1 MTKEEKYQELIKV
14 AKSVIE
20 PSNALISNMANACA
34 IIKQYFDHHHWVGF
48 YLVEDNKLI
57 LGPFQGPLACTMI
70 PHGKGV
76 CGTAWAENKTMNI
89 GNVHEFPG
97 HIACSSLSNSEIVVP
112 LAKDG
117 TVRSILDIDSVN
129 YSEFDELDEK
139 FLNQF
144 CEILVSSIY

>member
-1 MTKEEKYQELIKV
+1 MTKEEKYLELLKV

-20 PSNALISNMANACA
+20 PSNAPISNMANACA
-34 IIKQYFDHHHWVGF
+34 IIKQYFDHHWIGF
-48 YLVEDNKLI
+48 YLVEGEKLI

-76 CGTAWAENKTMNI
+76 CGSAWAENKIMNI
-89 GNVHEFPG
+89 SNVHEFPG

-112 LAKDG
+112 MTKDG
-117 TVRSILDIDSVN
+117 AVQSILDIDSVN
-129 YSEFDELDEK
+129 YSEFDEIDEK

-144 CEILVSSIY
+144 CEIISSSIYS